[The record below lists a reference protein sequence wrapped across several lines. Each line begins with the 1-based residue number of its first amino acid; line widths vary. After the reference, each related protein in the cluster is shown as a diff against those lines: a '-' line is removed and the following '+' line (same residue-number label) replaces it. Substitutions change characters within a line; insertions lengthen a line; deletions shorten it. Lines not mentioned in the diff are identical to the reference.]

1 MIAFIGLTHNGYFET
16 FKIKKNNNNNNN
28 NKFFLKK
35 TWKVFFFPRHSTV
48 CFVFKLMGKKEHNIG
63 GRNCQNYSIHSIYYI
78 FLSKKEN
85 SKRRFYAHKTHIYV
99 RGCCPPILKTS
110 NYHYYAN
117 NAYPLTLHQKEYFHR
132 R

>member
-16 FKIKKNNNNNNN
+16 FKIKNNNNNN

-35 TWKVFFFPRHSTV
+35 PGRYSSSPAFYSVLCIQIS
-48 CFVFKLMGKKEHNIG
+48 GGEKEHNIG
-63 GRNCQNYSIHSIYYI
+63 GRNCQNYSIYSIYYI

-85 SKRRFYAHKTHIYV
+85 SKRQFYTHKTHIYV

>member
-16 FKIKKNNNNNNN
+16 FKIKNNNNN
-28 NKFFLKK
+28 NKKNFLKK
-35 TWKVFFFPRHSTV
+35 NLEGILLPPAFYSML
-48 CFVFKLMGKKEHNIG
+48 CIQISGGKKEHNIG
-63 GRNCQNYSIHSIYYI
+63 GRNYQNYSIYSIYYI

-85 SKRRFYAHKTHIYV
+85 SKRQFYTHKTHIYV
-99 RGCCPPILKTS
+99 RGCSPPILKTS
-110 NYHYYAN
+110 NYQYYAN